1 MEEKKKKNNWLLNI
15 LMLVCVIVFLG
26 SGLYLVR
33 YYKSAKNSEEAVG
46 ELVALKSEDEDVTE
60 SAEIPTIE
68 GKEIQ
73 KKYRKLYKK
82 NPDIIGWITVRGTKI
97 DYPVMQTPKDNE
109 YYLHRNYE
117 KEYDVNGL
125 PFLDAQCNVEDDES
139 NLMVSGH
146 HMKSGL
152 MFKHLMDFAEQ
163 SFYNTHKTVYLDT
176 LYEEREYEV
185 VAAFYSQI
193 YKGNTDAF
201 KYYEYIGSLSEE
213 RFDTYVKNVKKL
225 SVYDTGVTPKYGEQL
240 LTMVTCAYHT
250 EDGRFVVVARKKG
263 GK

>member
-1 MEEKKKKNNWLLNI
+1 MRKKGKSNLLLNI
-15 LMLVCVIVFLG
+15 MMIVCVIVFLG

-33 YYKSAKNSEEAVG
+33 YYKSAKNSEKAVG
-46 ELVALKSEDEDVTE
+46 ELAALKNEDGDITE
-60 SAEIPTIE
+60 NAEIQTNE
-68 GKEIQ
+68 GKTIQ
-73 KKYRKLYKK
+73 KKYRKLYQK
-82 NPDIIGWITVRGTKI
+82 NNDIIGWITVKGTKI
-97 DYPVMQTPKDNE
+97 DYPVMQTPSDNE
-109 YYLHRNYE
+109 FYLHRNYQ

-125 PFLDAQCNVEDDES
+125 PFLDAQCNAEDTES
-139 NLMVSGH
+139 NLMIYGH

-152 MFKHLMDFAEQ
+152 MFKHLMDFAEKD
-163 SFYNTHKTVYLDT
+163 FYITHKTVYLDT
-176 LYEEREYEV
+176 LFEEREYEV

-201 KYYEYIGSLSEE
+201 KYYEYIGSLSRE

-225 SVYDTGVTPKYGEQL
+225 SVYDTGVTPEYGEQL

-250 EDGRFVVVARKKG
+250 EDGRFVVVARRKD